1 MKRIPLK
8 MQLLAAE
15 QELKDF
21 SELFDLQHKRSVEAD
36 KLWQHDTGEQYHPD
50 LGELLRY
57 FMAQRE
63 LMYRLYWMLREGGY
77 ASDEYDEIMDSIE
90 RKDFCRPNS
99 DLFGKSFS
107 IRRDVLNLTMA
118 QWKIADSL
126 DLTSITPRDWIQA
139 IGARGGFITA
149 LLTDEEREFVRI
161 VYLPNTGDNAR

>member
-36 KLWQHDTGEQYHPD
+36 KLWQHDTGEQYLPD

-63 LMYRLYWMLREGGY
+63 LMYDLYWMLREGGY
-77 ASDEYDEIMDSIE
+77 ASDKYVEIMERIE
-90 RKDFCRPNS
+90 RKDFCRSNNS
-99 DLFGKSFS
+99 AAHA
-107 IRRDVLNLTMA
+107 A
-118 QWKIADSL
+118 QS
-126 DLTSITPRDWIQA
+126 
-139 IGARGGFITA
+139 
-149 LLTDEEREFVRI
+149 RE
-161 VYLPNTGDNAR
+161 ASC

>member
-36 KLWQHDTGEQYHPD
+36 TLWQHDTGEQYYPD

-63 LMYRLYWMLREGGY
+63 LMYRLYWLLREGGY
-77 ASDEYDEIMDSIE
+77 ASDEYAEIMESIE
-90 RKDFCRPNS
+90 RKDFCRSNDTAHRQDRS
-99 DLFGKSFS
+99 AS
-107 IRRDVLNLTMA
+107 
-118 QWKIADSL
+118 
-126 DLTSITPRDWIQA
+126 
-139 IGARGGFITA
+139 GGP
-149 LLTDEEREFVRI
+149 VR
-161 VYLPNTGDNAR
+161 